1 MKRLHVSFNVRDL
14 DASIRFYSKL
24 FDSEPTLVR
33 EDYAKWL
40 LDDPRMNF
48 VIESGD
54 GPVGFS
60 HAGLQSDSSDEL
72 HDVFERMKSA
82 EAPYLP
88 EGVTTC
94 CYHKSEKSWTSDPD
108 GVMWEAFHTQHRT
121 EERGEVSQFLPQ
133 ER

>member
-14 DASIRFYSKL
+14 DASIQFYTQL
-24 FDSEPTLVR
+24 FGCQPTLVR
-33 EDYAKWL
+33 DQYAKWL

-48 VIESGD
+48 VLEAGE
-54 GPVGFS
+54 GEPGFS
-60 HAGLQSDSSDEL
+60 HAGLQSETPGEL
-72 HDVFERMKSA
+72 HEVFARMKSA

-108 GVMWEAFHTQHRT
+108 GVMWEAFHTQHQT
-121 EERGEVSQFLPQ
+121 EERGAAPQFVLQPG
-133 ER
+133 

>member
-14 DASIRFYSKL
+14 DASIHFYTQL
-24 FDSEPTLVR
+24 FGSPPTLVR
-33 EDYAKWL
+33 DQYAKWL

-48 VIESGD
+48 VIESGED
-54 GPVGFS
+54 ASGFS
-60 HAGLQSDSSDEL
+60 HAGLQSESPEEL

-108 GVMWEAFHTQHRT
+108 GVMWEAFHTQHQT
-121 EERGEVSQFLPQ
+121 EERGEAPQFAPQ
-133 ER
+133 AG